1 MKSKINYMWV
11 CVAAAATM
19 AMGCID
25 ETFPTDKATP
35 EQLTSSSSLE
45 YLTNSLPSFLITWDT
60 YGGTGTTTDWGYP
73 CFMFMRE
80 ACGEDFPCYSQG
92 YNYWSY
98 LENAQGLLYLYY
110 YPFNYYYAFAK
121 LANNVI
127 TAASE
132 ADLENNQAA
141 RNYLGVAYGF
151 RALCYLDLARL
162 FEYKK
167 TGIESLDSE
176 AESKGIMGLTVPIV
190 TPDMSRVEL
199 SSNPSV
205 PFTTMY
211 RFIMNDLNMAEED
224 IAGFNRGDK
233 SYMDESVIYGL
244 KTRLYLE
251 MATRFEKS
259 PEDLST
265 FLAADGADDGYGT
278 IGVKTADEC
287 YEKAAEYAQRAIN
300 YGGYSPLTETQ
311 WEDPTTG
318 FNTAQPSWML
328 GTLVTTKEQ
337 INTSYYWNNFF
348 SEIASEATW
357 GMMEYGNYRM
367 ISADLYSKI
376 EDGDWR
382 KQSWVAP
389 EDAGKTEVPE
399 GYQTNLDGAGW
410 AKLPAYANLKFRPG
424 SGSLDDKEVGMIAS
438 VPLMRVEE
446 MYFDYFEAIA
456 HTQSVSAAA
465 IALQDFINTYR
476 YTDGSYKCTASDM
489 DSFITELMVQR
500 RIEFWGEGI
509 NMFDYK
515 RLALQVHRAYEGS
528 NYAEDQRLNSI
539 KGYVAPWMNY
549 VIPEVEKSSNTAII
563 SGPNPSGAI
572 IAE

>member
-1 MKSKINYMWV
+1 MKIKLNILL
-11 CVAAAATM
+11 CAIAATVM
-19 AMGCID
+19 AAGCID
-25 ETFPTDKATP
+25 ETNPTGQATP

-60 YGGTGTTTDWGYP
+60 YGGLGNTNDWGYP

-98 LENAQGLLYLYY
+98 LENAQALLYLYY

-132 ADLENNQAA
+132 ADLDNNASA
-141 RNYLGVAYGF
+141 RHYLGVAYGY

-162 FEYKK
+162 YEYKK

-176 AESKGIMGLTVPIV
+176 AESKGMMGLTVPIV
-190 TPDMSRVEL
+190 TPDMSRVQL

-205 PFTTMY
+205 PFQTMY
-211 RFIMNDLNMAEED
+211 RFIMNDLNMAEQYID
-224 IAGFNRGDK
+224 GFTRGDK

-251 MATRFEKS
+251 LATRFENS

-265 FLAADGADDGYGT
+265 FLAADGGDDGYGT
-278 IGVKTADEC
+278 VGIKTADEC
-287 YEKAAEYAQRAIN
+287 YAKAAEYAQKAI
-300 YGGYSPLTETQ
+300 GAGSYSPLTEAQ
-311 WEDPTTG
+311 WMDANTG
-318 FNTAQPSWML
+318 FNTAQPSWMF
-328 GTLVTTKEQ
+328 GTLVTTQEQ
-337 INTSYYWNNFF
+337 VNVSYYWNNFF
-348 SEIASEATW
+348 GEIASEATW
-357 GMMEYGNYRM
+357 GMMDYGNYRM
-367 ISADLYSKI
+367 IGADLYSKI
-376 EDGDWR
+376 GDGDWR
-382 KQSWVAP
+382 KRSWVAP
-389 EDAGKTEVPE
+389 EDAGKTEVPD
-399 GYQTNLDGAGW
+399 GYVTNLTGDGW

-424 SGSLDDKEVGMIAS
+424 SGSLDDKVTGMIAS

-456 HTQSVSAAA
+456 HTDGVSAAA
-465 IALQDFINTYR
+465 SALQDFINTYR
-476 YTDGSYKCTASDM
+476 YTDNSYKCSASDM

-515 RLALQVHRAYEGS
+515 RLALQVRRSYDGS
-528 NYAEDQRLNSI
+528 NYFEDQKLNSI
-539 KGYVAPWMNY
+539 KGYVAPWMNF
-549 VIPEVEKSSNTAII
+549 VIPEVEKSSNPSII
-563 SGPNPSGAI
+563 TGPNPSGSI
-572 IAE
+572 VAE